1 MPAAKKLVNIFFS
14 LVLIAGL
21 LPVTAFAS
29 PDQGPEENANGKAV
43 VVDQGD
49 AGESA
54 SGSETVPS
62 NSNEAGE
69 SNSPELDSAKLGN
82 DSDSDG
88 SQDVQGATSSQEDS
102 DLENSWRYTNGVL
115 TVQDDSNGV
124 DMYSND
130 SSRAGKTAM
139 RSGID
144 VSEHNGTIDWDK
156 AKADGVDFAILRI
169 GFIHDNGRGRSDY
182 QWERN
187 VSECERLGIPY
198 GVYVYSYAETA
209 SHASTEADFVLQRL
223 KGHNPSYPVYY
234 DLEDNCQLSVAQNHG
249 MGALAQTFCN
259 KIAAAGYTPG
269 VYANT
274 NWWTNYLTDSC
285 FGNWEKW
292 VAQYNSSC
300 TYKGNYS
307 IWQYTSSGYVD
318 GIDGRV
324 DMNFDYEGS
333 RKIGQFNIEDRFA
346 ELSTSNSADIQD
358 GEYLIQS
365 KLSDKSVIR
374 VAGSGSQ
381 ENSALALYGSVMWT
395 DQKFALTKDRATG
408 CYRIRSI
415 VSGKYL
421 CLLKSGSYYSPNI
434 VLADKDAA
442 DNSQLWVVEK
452 RSDGS
457 LCFKAAI
464 NDGFC
469 LDVANSSTEEGS
481 SVALYKEKG
490 LKNQAWSL
498 VATSPKVEGGRT
510 VADGV
515 YSLSSKSD
523 PSKVLEVEGGSSA
536 NGANVRSWSSYG
548 AAYQRFRV
556 QMGADGFYT
565 LTNVQSG
572 KALDAEGGNLVQGTN
587 AQQWEPN
594 GGDAQKWAIKPD
606 GSGSYVLVCKANGLA
621 LDLSGGTAKDG
632 TNANC
637 WTQNGGKGQSFSF
650 DAPAAGAVADGT
662 YIVSCDLDPFKV
674 FDIPN
679 GSASDGAP
687 VSIWE
692 SNMSAWQRFDF
703 DYDDETGYY
712 SIRNVNSGKYLDAL
726 GGSASNG
733 TQVGQYPGNGRLNQR
748 WIVEATGSSF
758 VIRSAADPRFVMD
771 LTGASSANGTK
782 VELYSYSG
790 NANQRFSLVATSP
803 KVEGG
808 RTVADGVY
816 SLSSKSDPSKV
827 LEVEGGSSANG
838 ANVRSWSSYGA
849 AYQRFRVQ
857 MGADGFYT
865 LTNVQ
870 SGKALDAEGGN
881 LVQGTNAQQW
891 EPNGGDAQKWA
902 IKPDGSGSYVLV
914 CKANGLA
921 LDLSGGTAK
930 DGTNANCWTQNGGKG
945 QSFSFDAPAAGAVA
959 DGTYIVSCDLDPFKV
974 FDIPNGS
981 ASDGAPVSIWESN
994 MSAWQRFDFDYDD
1007 ETGYYSI
1014 RNVNSGKY
1022 LDALGG
1028 SASNGTQVG
1037 QYPGNGR
1044 LNQRW
1049 IVEATGSS
1057 FVIRSAAD
1065 PRFVMDL
1072 TGASSANG
1080 TKVELYSYSG
1090 NANQRFSLVAAFAS
1104 PVSESDNFGF
1114 DGWYEVSP
1122 SSDGS
1127 LRMDI
1132 ANSSKNDGA
1141 QALLYSNTS
1150 RLNQLFRFEYVNGYY
1165 EIVSASSGKVLEFKN
1180 GSVVPGV
1187 PAQQASSSESLSQ
1200 KWKAVENEDGTYSF
1214 ICAAN
1219 GLMLGSQSS
1228 NSGASLIG
1236 LNGPSDGCSS
1246 FRLGARSDL
1255 LNEGIY
1261 EIAFNKDSNKVLD
1274 VNGASSSDGA
1284 NVQIYASNST
1294 FNQKWR
1300 VKLVS
1305 GMKNTYTVE
1314 SLCSGKFLASVGSN
1328 VVQSAYDQSSQ
1339 NQMWM
1344 PVQIDA
1350 GSVVLK
1356 NIGTGKVLDVD
1367 GGNAA
1372 DGTNVQI
1379 YDENGSSAQK
1389 FIFREAKTVK
1399 SATYIFH
1406 SDANYNQVMDL
1417 NGSSGQDG
1425 ANVTSWALSGAGNQK
1440 WNVNDN
1446 GDGTYRISSAVTG
1459 KVLDV
1464 SGGVASDGANVAQYS
1479 WHGGLNQ
1486 KWIIEYDK
1494 DGGFVFRSAQ
1504 NRGMVLEVSSFSPA
1518 NGTNI
1523 CVAKRTGEANQ
1534 RFSLEKTIYTPPVP
1548 SDRQE
1553 MKNRINGYS
1562 SGTGWLIAVDRSTHK
1577 VGVFSGYAGNWSMQ
1591 YYWSCVTGA
1600 PSTPTITGSYRTTG
1614 FKRTSLSTDARA
1626 KWCTQI
1632 WGGYFFHTIL
1642 NSDAELGNSLSHGCL
1657 RMSYPSAQWIYNNI
1671 YAGTAVVIYN

>member
-490 LKNQAWSL
+490 LKNQAW
-498 VATSPKVEGGRT
+498 
-510 VADGV
+510 
-515 YSLSSKSD
+515 
-523 PSKVLEVEGGSSA
+523 
-536 NGANVRSWSSYG
+536 
-548 AAYQRFRV
+548 
-556 QMGADGFYT
+556 
-565 LTNVQSG
+565 
-572 KALDAEGGNLVQGTN
+572 
-587 AQQWEPN
+587 
-594 GGDAQKWAIKPD
+594 
-606 GSGSYVLVCKANGLA
+606 
-621 LDLSGGTAKDG
+621 
-632 TNANC
+632 
-637 WTQNGGKGQSFSF
+637 
-650 DAPAAGAVADGT
+650 
-662 YIVSCDLDPFKV
+662 
-674 FDIPN
+674 
-679 GSASDGAP
+679 
-687 VSIWE
+687 
-692 SNMSAWQRFDF
+692 
-703 DYDDETGYY
+703 
-712 SIRNVNSGKYLDAL
+712 
-726 GGSASNG
+726 
-733 TQVGQYPGNGRLNQR
+733 
-748 WIVEATGSSF
+748 
-758 VIRSAADPRFVMD
+758 
-771 LTGASSANGTK
+771 
-782 VELYSYSG
+782 
-790 NANQRFSLVATSP
+790 SLVATSP